1 MQLEA
6 IQKALGERG
15 LDGWLFYSFRDNDPI
30 ALNVLGLSREELLS
44 RRWFYLVPASG
55 EPVKLVHRIEPEAL
69 DRLPGKKLIY
79 LPWRE
84 LEAKLGEMLR
94 GLKRVAM
101 QYSPRNSVPYVSR
114 VDAGTVELVR
124 SFGVEVVSS
133 GDLVQMFESRWSR
146 AQLDMHVEAAE
157 ALRRIIDQAF
167 AEIAR
172 AVAAGRRITEYDIQQ
187 FICDAYKDN
196 GLVTSHL
203 PIVAVNANAALPHY
217 QPTGERHS
225 EIKRGD
231 LVLLDIWAKRDAPDA
246 VYADI
251 TWTGYVGSQVPERIE
266 RIFEIVRGA
275 RDAAYG
281 FVDEAARAGRPVYGW
296 QADEVARSYIRERGY
311 GEYFLHRT
319 GHSIGVEVHGTGAN
333 LDNLETRDERMLLPG
348 TAFSIEPGI
357 YLDDFGIRSE
367 IDVYFGDGA
376 TLVAGQPI
384 QSEVIRILD

>member
-15 LDGWLFYSFRDNDPI
+15 LDGWLFYSFRDSDPI
-30 ALNVLGLSREELLS
+30 ALNILGLSRRELLS

-55 EPVKLVHRIEPEAL
+55 EPIKLVHRIEPEAL
-69 DRLPGKKLIY
+69 DRLPGKRLIY

-101 QYSPRNSVPYVSR
+101 QYSPRNSVPYISR
-114 VDAGTVELVR
+114 VDAGTIELVR

-133 GDLVQMFESRWSR
+133 GDLVQMFEARWSR
-146 AQLDMHVEAAE
+146 AQLALHIEAAE

-196 GLVTSHL
+196 GLVTSHP

-231 LVLLDIWAKRDAPDA
+231 LVLLDIWAKRDVPDA

-251 TWTGYVGSQVPERIE
+251 TWTGYVGSRVPERIE

-281 FVDEAARAGRPVYGW
+281 FVDEAARARRPVYGW

-384 QSEVIRILD
+384 QSEIVRILD

>member
-15 LDGWLFYSFRDNDPI
+15 LDGWLFYSFRDSDPI
-30 ALNVLGLSREELLS
+30 ALNILGLSRRELLS

-55 EPVKLVHRIEPEAL
+55 EPIKLVHRIEPEAL
-69 DRLPGKKLIY
+69 DRLPGKRLIY

-101 QYSPRNSVPYVSR
+101 QYSPRNSVPYISR
-114 VDAGTVELVR
+114 VDAGTIELVR

-146 AQLDMHVEAAE
+146 AQLDLHIEAAE

-196 GLVTSHL
+196 GLVTSHS

-217 QPTGERHS
+217 QPTRERHS

-251 TWTGYVGSQVPERIE
+251 TWTGYVGNRVPERIE

-281 FVDEAARAGRPVYGW
+281 FVDEAARARRPVYGW